1 MTISEIHML
10 AEIFGS
16 IFLVISAVVIIY
28 ELNQNLKQRKIQ
40 NTFMRTVA
48 FEKIYYKLMEKDF
61 SILVTKGKYS
71 YSEMEDYE
79 KNQYNAY
86 ISLIISTLNRAD
98 LMASETSY
106 LMGEKKLKSRVS
118 VGTKNLF
125 SNPGALEAYNV
136 LKEHGD
142 LEGFDNFQKVF
153 DDLKLTPYE

>member
-1 MTISEIHML
+1 MI

-61 SILVTKGKYS
+61 SILVTKGRNS

-79 KNQYNAY
+79 KNQFNAY
-86 ISLIISTLNRAD
+86 ISLLISTLNRAD

-106 LMGEKKLKSRVS
+106 LTGESKLKLRVS
-118 VGTKNLF
+118 AGTKNLF
-125 SNPGALEAYNV
+125 SNPGALEAYSV
-136 LKEHGD
+136 LKERGV